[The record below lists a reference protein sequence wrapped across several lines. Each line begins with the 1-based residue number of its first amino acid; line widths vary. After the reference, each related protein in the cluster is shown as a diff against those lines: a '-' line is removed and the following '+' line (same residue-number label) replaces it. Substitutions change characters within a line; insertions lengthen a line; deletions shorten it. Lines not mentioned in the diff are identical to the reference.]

1 MLAPREK
8 LWSAPA
14 EVVAEAARLLA
25 IRSDDVFYDIGAG
38 DGRMLL
44 HVASIECPPR
54 AAIGVEINRE
64 RAESVV
70 AAIASRGLEGKCRMI
85 NRNALELS
93 YDDATAVFLYLVPR

>member
-38 DGRMLL
+38 DGRVLL
-44 HVASIECPPR
+44 HIASLERPPR
-54 AAIGVEINRE
+54 AAIGVEINRA

-70 AAIASRGLEGKCRMI
+70 QAITSRGLEDRCAMI
-85 NRNALELS
+85 NANALEVD